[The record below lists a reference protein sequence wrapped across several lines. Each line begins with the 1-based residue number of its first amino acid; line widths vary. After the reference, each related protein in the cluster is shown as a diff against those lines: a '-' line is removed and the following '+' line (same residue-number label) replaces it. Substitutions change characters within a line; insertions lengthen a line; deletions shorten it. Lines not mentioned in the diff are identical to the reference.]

1 MCHCRTYPRLTTED
15 LAAGPPLAGRPPAP
29 TLVAELGAGIARS
42 GKNHAS
48 VLGVLNFQKV
58 DIDQNRNKIAR

>member
-1 MCHCRTYPRLTTED
+1 MCQTYPRLTTED

-48 VLGVLNFQKV
+48 VLNFQKV
-58 DIDQNRNKIAR
+58 DIHQNKNKSAM